1 MIKSAFRAL
10 QDLFLPRYCLVC
22 GRPLG
27 VAEDDL
33 CVPCSAGLPLTYTWE
48 LRHNPL
54 ADRINARI
62 STPGEHYVYAAA
74 LLIYKSGSRYN
85 KIPQALKYGY
95 NRGAGRRF
103 ARLLGLRLAEAS
115 HFADVDLV
123 VPVPLHW
130 TRKWRRGYNQ
140 AEIIAR
146 EVARVL
152 GAPCAPRALLR
163 CRRTRTQTR
172 LSVEA
177 KALNVASA
185 FRPWRL
191 PRGLEPPAS
200 PNPAVRCGVRHILLV
215 DDVLTTGATLVAAFT
230 ALRRAY
236 PLPVRISVAALS
248 AVM

>member
-95 NRGAGRRF
+95 DRGAGRRF
-103 ARLLGLRLAEAS
+103 ARLLGLRLAEAP

-140 AEIIAR
+140 AEVIAR
-146 EVARVL
+146 AVAGVL
-152 GAPCAPRALLR
+152 GAPCAPRALRR

-185 FRPWRL
+185 FRPSRSCRYGSGVA
-191 PRGLEPPAS
+191 PVGS
-200 PNPAVRCGVRHILLV
+200 GSVRHILLV
-215 DDVLTTGATLVAAFT
+215 DDVFTTGATLTAAFL

-236 PLPVRISVAALS
+236 PFPVRISVATLS
-248 AVM
+248 AVL

>member
-1 MIKSAFRAL
+1 MILSALRAL
-10 QDLFLPRYCLVC
+10 QDLFLPRCCLVC

-33 CVPCSAGLPLTYTWE
+33 CIPCAADLPLTHIWQ
-48 LRHNPL
+48 LRHNAL
-54 ADRINARI
+54 ADRLNARI
-62 STPGEHYVYAAA
+62 DTPGEHYVYAAA
-74 LLIYKSGSRYN
+74 LLIYKSGSPYN

-103 ARLLGLRLAEAS
+103 AELLGSRLAEAP

-140 AEIIAR
+140 AEVIAR
-146 EVARVL
+146 AVARVL
-152 GAPCAPRALLR
+152 GVPCAPHTLR
-163 CRRTRTQTR
+163 RVRRTRTQTR

-185 FRPWRL
+185 FRPSRR
-191 PRGLEPPAS
+191 PAGLSES
-200 PNPAVRCGVRHILLV
+200 SCSVKHILLV
-215 DDVLTTGATLVAAFT
+215 DDVFTTGATLVAAFT

-236 PLPVRISVAALS
+236 PLPVRISVATLS
-248 AVM
+248 AVL

>member
-1 MIKSAFRAL
+1 MILSALRAL
-10 QDLFLPRYCLVC
+10 QDLFLPRCCLVC

-27 VAEDDL
+27 VAEDDI
-33 CVPCSAGLPLTYTWE
+33 CVPCASDLPFTHVWKLP
-48 LRHNPL
+48 HNPL
-54 ADRINARI
+54 ADRFNARI
-62 STPGEHYVYAAA
+62 DTPGEHYACAAA
-74 LLIYKSGSRYN
+74 LLIYKSGSPYN
-85 KIPQALKYGY
+85 KIPQSLKYGY

-103 ARLLGLRLAEAS
+103 ARLLGLKLAETA

-140 AEIIAR
+140 AEVIAR
-146 EVARVL
+146 AVASVL
-152 GAPCAPRALLR
+152 GAPCAPRALRR

-185 FRPWRL
+185 FRAARL
-191 PRGLEPPAS
+191 PRGA
-200 PNPAVRCGVRHILLV
+200 VRHILLV
-215 DDVLTTGATLVAAFT
+215 DDVFTTGATLAAAFT
-230 ALRRAY
+230 ALRRAF
-236 PLPVRISVAALS
+236 PLPVRISVATLS